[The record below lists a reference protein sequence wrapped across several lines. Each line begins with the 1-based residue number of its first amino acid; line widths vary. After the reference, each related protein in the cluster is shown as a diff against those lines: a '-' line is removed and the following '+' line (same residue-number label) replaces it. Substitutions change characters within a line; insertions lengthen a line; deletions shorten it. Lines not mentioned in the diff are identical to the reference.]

1 MKQLRNTNSIQVFD
15 KNHTLF
21 IYIFEDYLI
30 FKIDSRY
37 IQDMSNI
44 STITISSNIFQIVVK
59 NINRIFV
66 SFLEVSYNFSY
77 KTFDRIFNNI
87 FIQVLYRVLLR
98 IIHKSYNYSKD
109 YQILRVLFKVS
120 ADPYKIAVHNKIIDI
135 SSKISHVEVY

>member
-109 YQILRVLFKVS
+109 YQIVRVLFKVS
-120 ADPYKIAVHNKIIDI
+120 ADP
-135 SSKISHVEVY
+135 